1 MCTSSHIMSP
11 GKTTNISFDSDFGNI
26 VDGKSRTKSDNYHQG
41 VNPTTGE
48 RLWDV
53 PIATQQDVDDAVASA
68 QKAFQS
74 WSVKTIEERKEL
86 LKNFQELWGGYQE
99 EFTTLLCKETG
110 KPRQFAAMEV
120 GGVGAW
126 FGHHLTLDVPEER
139 IEDDEKVMTTRYMPL
154 GVVGAIC
161 PWNFPLVLSFGKIIP
176 ALLTGCT
183 IIVKPSP
190 FTPYTSLKA
199 VELCQAVFPPGVV
212 QVLGGD
218 DKLGPMFTE
227 HPGIAKIS
235 FTGSIATGKKIMA
248 ACSKTLKRV
257 NLELGGNDASI
268 VREDVD
274 IEATAPELVMG
285 AFQNSGQVCVATKR
299 IYIHEKIYRPMVD
312 AMVKVAASLKV
323 GNPDDEGAMLGPIQN
338 EMQYEKVK
346 TFFQDSKDKGYNFV
360 AGSADVEK
368 KNGFWLQPAIIDNPP
383 NDSKIIQEEQFGLIL
398 PVQPYSDEE
407 EVINRAND
415 TNAGLGACV
424 WSKDEK
430 AAERIALRLQAGS
443 VFINSFEKP
452 TPQALF
458 GGHKESGIGGGE
470 WGTQGL
476 LSYCNPHVIHLY
488 KSKQSKL

>member
-1 MCTSSHIMSP
+1 MAAVIAAALA
-11 GKTTNISFDSDFGNI
+11 GQRIAI
-26 VDGKSRTKSDNYHQG
+26 
-41 VNPTTGE
+41 TGSTGFVGTALVE
-48 RLWDV
+48 RLLRTV
-53 PIATQQDVDDAVASA
+53 PDCTLVLLVRNGKRTAAPDRV
-68 QKAFQS
+68 
-74 WSVKTIEERKEL
+74 RKEL

-285 AFQNSGQVCVATKR
+285 AFQNSG
-299 IYIHEKIYRPMVD
+299 
-312 AMVKVAASLKV
+312 KVS
-323 GNPDDEGAMLGPIQN
+323 
-338 EMQYEKVK
+338 
-346 TFFQDSKDKGYNFV
+346 
-360 AGSADVEK
+360 
-368 KNGFWLQPAIIDNPP
+368 
-383 NDSKIIQEEQFGLIL
+383 
-398 PVQPYSDEE
+398 
-407 EVINRAND
+407 
-415 TNAGLGACV
+415 
-424 WSKDEK
+424 
-430 AAERIALRLQAGS
+430 
-443 VFINSFEKP
+443 
-452 TPQALF
+452 
-458 GGHKESGIGGGE
+458 
-470 WGTQGL
+470 
-476 LSYCNPHVIHLY
+476 
-488 KSKQSKL
+488 

>member
-1 MCTSSHIMSP
+1 MSP
-11 GKTTNISFDSDFGNI
+11 GKTATISFDDKFANI
-26 VDGKSRTKSDNYHQG
+26 INGEARTKSSDYHQG
-41 VNPTTGE
+41 INPATGE
-48 RLWDV
+48 KLWNV
-53 PIATQQDVDDAVASA
+53 PIANQSDVDEAVAAA
-68 QKAFQS
+68 QKAFES
-74 WSVKTIEERKEL
+74 WSRKPIEERKGL
-86 LKNFQELWGGYQE
+86 LKNFRDLWSGYQE

-120 GGVGAW
+120 GAVCA
-126 FGHHLTLDVPEER
+126 FFDHHISLNIPEER
-139 IEDDEKVMTTRYMPL
+139 VEDDEKILTTRYMPL

-161 PWNFPLVLSFGKIIP
+161 PWNFPLVLSFGKICP

-199 VELCQAVFPPGVV
+199 IELAQTIFPPGVV

-235 FTGSIATGKKIMA
+235 FTGSTATGKKIMA

-257 NLELGGNDASI
+257 TLELGGNDASI

-274 IEATAPELVMG
+274 IEATAPQLVMG

-312 AMVKVAASLKV
+312 AMAKVAASLKV
-323 GNPDDEGAMLGPIQN
+323 GAPDEKGVMLGPTQN
-338 EMQYEKVK
+338 QMQFEKVK
-346 TFFQDSKDKGYNFV
+346 TFFQDSKDKGYNFIT
-360 AGSADVEK
+360 GSGDVEK
-368 KNGFWLQPAIIDNPP
+368 KDGFWIQPAIIDNPP

-407 EVINRAND
+407 EVIKRANS
-415 TNAGLGACV
+415 TNSGLGACV

-430 AAERIALRLQAGS
+430 AAERIALRLEAGS

-452 TPQALF
+452 TPQAIF
-458 GGHKESGIGGGE
+458 GGHKESGIGGE

-488 KSKQSKL
+488 KSKL

>member
-1 MCTSSHIMSP
+1 MSP
-11 GKTTNISFDSDFGNI
+11 GKTATISFDDNFANI
-26 VDGKSRTKSDNYHQG
+26 INGEARTKSDNYHQG
-41 VNPTTGE
+41 VNPASGE
-48 RLWDV
+48 KLWNV
-53 PIATQQDVDDAVASA
+53 PIATQSDVDEAVAAA
-68 QKAFQS
+68 QKAFES
-74 WSVKTIEERKEL
+74 WSRKPIEERKEL
-86 LKNFQELWGGYQE
+86 LKNFRDLWSGYQE

-120 GGVGAW
+120 GAVCA
-126 FGHHLTLDVPEER
+126 FFDHHISLNIPEER
-139 IEDDEKVMTTRYMPL
+139 VEDDEKILTTRYMPL

-161 PWNFPLVLSFGKIIP
+161 PWNFPLVLSFGKICP

-199 VELCQAVFPPGVV
+199 IELAQTIFPPGVV

-235 FTGSIATGKKIMA
+235 FTGSTATGKKIMA

-257 NLELGGNDASI
+257 TLELGGNDASI

-274 IEATAPELVMG
+274 IEATAPQLVMG

-312 AMVKVAASLKV
+312 AMAKVAASLKV
-323 GNPDDEGAMLGPIQN
+323 GTPDEKGVMLGPTQN
-338 EMQYEKVK
+338 QMQYEKVK
-346 TFFQDSKDKGYNFV
+346 TFFQDSKDKGYNFIT
-360 AGSADVEK
+360 GSGDVEEK
-368 KNGFWLQPAIIDNPP
+368 KGFWIQPAIIDNPP

-407 EVINRAND
+407 EVIKRANS
-415 TNAGLGACV
+415 TNSGLGACV

-430 AAERIALRLQAGS
+430 AAERIALRLEAGS

-452 TPQALF
+452 TPQAIF
-458 GGHKESGIGGGE
+458 GGHKESGIGGE

-488 KSKQSKL
+488 KSKL

>member
-1 MCTSSHIMSP
+1 MSP
-11 GKTTNISFDSDFGNI
+11 GKTATISFDDNFANI
-26 VDGKSRTKSDNYHQG
+26 INGEARTKSDNYHQG
-41 VNPTTGE
+41 VNPASGE
-48 RLWDV
+48 KLWNV
-53 PIATQQDVDDAVASA
+53 PIATQSDVDEAVAAA
-68 QKAFQS
+68 QKAFES
-74 WSVKTIEERKEL
+74 WSRKPIEERKEL
-86 LKNFQELWGGYQE
+86 LKNFRDLWSGYQE

-120 GGVGAW
+120 GAVCA
-126 FGHHLTLDVPEER
+126 FFDHHISLNIPEER
-139 IEDDEKVMTTRYMPL
+139 VEDDEKILTTRYMPL

-161 PWNFPLVLSFGKIIP
+161 PWNFPLVLSFGKICP

-199 VELCQAVFPPGVV
+199 IELAQTIFPPGVV

-235 FTGSIATGKKIMA
+235 FTGSTATGKKIMA

-257 NLELGGNDASI
+257 TLELGGNDASI

-274 IEATAPELVMG
+274 IEATAPQLVMG

-312 AMVKVAASLKV
+312 AMAKVATSLKV
-323 GNPDDEGAMLGPIQN
+323 GTPDEKGVMLGPTQN
-338 EMQYEKVK
+338 QMQYEKVK
-346 TFFQDSKDKGYNFV
+346 TFFQDSKDKGYNFIT
-360 AGSADVEK
+360 GSGDVEE
-368 KNGFWLQPAIIDNPP
+368 KNGFWIQPAIIDNPP

-407 EVINRAND
+407 EVIKRANS
-415 TNAGLGACV
+415 TNSGLGACV

-430 AAERIALRLQAGS
+430 AAERIALRLEAGS

-452 TPQALF
+452 TPQAIF
-458 GGHKESGIGGGE
+458 GGHKESGIGGE

-488 KSKQSKL
+488 KSKL